1 MNIDTKQLKELR
13 ERTGAGIMDCKKAL
27 EANNSDMEAS
37 IKWLREKGIA
47 KAVKKA
53 SRVSAEG
60 VFSSVAKENE
70 VLLYEVNCETDFVA
84 SNEKFKNLVNELGQV
99 LAQNNVKNT
108 EEALEAKNAKGET
121 VKEMLL
127 GTIAVIGE
135 NITLRN
141 VKVITKTPS
150 QVFGIYKHFDNKK
163 LVVVVLEGGD
173 EEVGKKVAM
182 HICVSNPTYLNRE
195 AVDQAYLDSEREII
209 TKEATQENPGKPA
222 NILEKMI
229 EGRLQKELKAV
240 CLVDQPFAIDP
251 NQTVGQYL
259 ASNKATVVSYSRN
272 EVGEGVQKKENNFA
286 EEVYSQIKQA

>member
-27 EANNSDMEAS
+27 EANNSDMDAA

-53 SRVSAEG
+53 SRTSAEG
-60 VFSSVAKENE
+60 VFSAITNGNE

-84 SNEKFKNLVNELGQV
+84 SNEKFKNFVTELGKV
-99 LAQNNVKNT
+99 LEANKVKST
-108 EEALEAKNAKGET
+108 EEALESKNANGET

-127 GTIAVIGE
+127 STIAVIGE

-141 VKVITKTPS
+141 VKVISKTDA

-163 LVVVVLEGGD
+163 LVVVVLEGGN

-182 HICVSNPTYLNRE
+182 HVCVSNPTYLNRE
-195 AVDQAYLDSEREII
+195 AVDQAYLESEKEII
-209 TKEATQENPGKPA
+209 TKEAKEENPNKPD

-259 ASNKATVVSYSRN
+259 SSNNAKVVSFSRN
-272 EVGEGVQKKENNFA
+272 EVGEGIQKKENNFA
-286 EEVYSQIKQA
+286 EEVYSQINQA